1 MSVSVN
7 PSAAQGP
14 LAGHIV
20 LFTIWVVLA
29 LASADLLFAGTYW
42 HSLYGVPP
50 SRTVQNIASGLLG
63 KRAFAV
69 GNGTVLLGALL
80 HYAIMGAMVATYYV
94 MAGKMKGLV
103 ERPWLYG
110 LLYGVVLFIVMN
122 LVVVP
127 LSAMPKAPVVPSWIV
142 SSVVVHVII
151 GLAIALTAR
160 HAFRG

>member
-7 PSAAQGP
+7 SGAAQGP
-14 LAGHIV
+14 LAGHAV
-20 LFTIWVVLA
+20 LLAIGVVLA

-63 KRAFAV
+63 KRAFV
-69 GNGTVLLGALL
+69 GGNGTVLLGALL
-80 HYAIMGAMVATYYV
+80 HYAIMGAMVAAYYL
-94 MAGKMKGLV
+94 MAGKMNGLV

-110 LLYGVVLFIVMN
+110 SLYGVALFVVMN

-127 LSAMPKAPVVPSWIV
+127 LSAMPKAPVVLSWIV
-142 SSVVVHVII
+142 SSIVVHVII
-151 GLAIALTAR
+151 GLVIALTAR